1 MLFSLHF
8 SVITVPA
15 WWCHWTCS
23 SCQTSKQTGMSCPTA
38 TTNNRRDEIN
48 TVPQWPYLKG
58 QKYLRHVKEEWF
70 HVKNAAFH
78 WFEFGAGSWTN
89 FQTFYIFI
97 ILHQVSS
104 LFISHMLIYHSS
116 MSLNFFLFSLL
127 FCVLS
132 CLSILSLFLF
142 SFPHMTAPPST
153 WLCWTFL
160 SVEWEYFLCTITKLL
175 FIGRGLIFQVSLRI
189 L

>member
-1 MLFSLHF
+1 
-8 SVITVPA
+8 
-15 WWCHWTCS
+15 
-23 SCQTSKQTGMSCPTA
+23 MSCPTA

-48 TVPQWPYLKG
+48 TVPQWPCLKR

-78 WFEFGAGSWTN
+78 WFEFGAGSWTI
-89 FQTFYIFI
+89 FQTFYIVI

-116 MSLNFFLFSLL
+116 VSLDFWLFSLL
-127 FCVLS
+127 FGVLS

-153 WLCWTFL
+153 WLCWRFL

>member
-1 MLFSLHF
+1 MLRKNDSMSKMLLSIDLSLEQAAGQFSK
-8 SVITVPA
+8 P
-15 WWCHWTCS
+15 
-23 SCQTSKQTGMSCPTA
+23 
-38 TTNNRRDEIN
+38 
-48 TVPQWPYLKG
+48 
-58 QKYLRHVKEEWF
+58 
-70 HVKNAAFH
+70 
-78 WFEFGAGSWTN
+78 
-89 FQTFYIFI
+89 FYIVI

-116 MSLNFFLFSLL
+116 VSLDFWLFSLL
-127 FCVLS
+127 FGVLS

-153 WLCWTFL
+153 WLCWRFL